1 MRTARATLIATI
13 FFIVTLSIG
22 VAFST
27 QVSVNTS
34 EATTSQ
40 NQPTDQPTYRNDNS
54 IQNALPAVSQPGA
67 QIPAVPKWFQVEVT
81 RRRAGSGEKTTNDF
95 ITELWNTIWEISTRY
110 EIDPLFITAVIAL
123 ESNFRN
129 VKGSGGVLGMM
140 QILPSTAKIIA
151 QLTKLEQPKDW
162 NELLTNHRLNITY
175 GTAYLSYL
183 FKQTGSLSKAL
194 ERYNNG
200 PKKEIYAQNVMS
212 LYEKYRNM
220 HLQETSGK

>member
-1 MRTARATLIATI
+1 MKSALELLVSKI
-13 FFIVTLSIG
+13 FFIVTLLLGI
-22 VAFST
+22 
-27 QVSVNTS
+27 VSSAQATTNPL

-40 NQPTDQPTYRNDNS
+40 DRSMYSNDNF
-54 IQNALPAVSQPGA
+54 IQSPLLDVSQSGA
-67 QIPAVPKWFQVEVT
+67 QILAVPKWFQIEVT
-81 RRRAGSGEKTTNDF
+81 KRRAGSGEKTTTDF
-95 ITELWNTIWEISTRY
+95 VIELWNAIWEISTHY

-129 VKGSGGVLGMM
+129 VKGSGGTLGMM

-200 PKKEIYAQNVMS
+200 PKKETYALSVMS
-212 LYEKYRNM
+212 LYEKYKNM
-220 HLQETSGK
+220 HLQETGGK